1 MRIGL
6 ETVTMALFELDNPL
20 QVSTETLYADCVLG
34 IQEILGKRSFLTVD
48 NFRDMEQLLQPSY
61 TKVCL
66 YLAEMYRRGVD
77 MDLRPI
83 LDTTS
88 ITCLVCKDL
97 GEVTDMSDFKLKGVC
112 PVSHNHPESHC
123 RVLCTKCMK
132 LGQEN
137 MRPLTVPMRLRL
149 LAGKYN
155 ARLSSLWDL
164 LPILREKL
172 DMIQFVKQDMIQRI
186 KIQVFDPPV
195 FDRAKQI
202 DFLMDQI
209 ADLPGFRPTL
219 YKQYLTP
226 DQWRGVRLG
235 DLEGLD
241 LDELMTSLLKMI

>member
-1 MRIGL
+1 MRIYL
-6 ETVTMALFELDNPL
+6 DTLTMALFELDHFH
-20 QVSTETLYADCVLG
+20 VSTETLYADCVQG
-34 IQEILGKRSFLTVD
+34 IQDILGKRSFLTVD
-48 NFRDMEQLLQPSY
+48 NFRDMEQLIHPMY

-66 YLAEMYRRGVD
+66 NLGEMYRRG
-77 MDLRPI
+77 MDLQNLRTI

-97 GEVTDMSDFKLKGVC
+97 GEVTDMSNFKLKGVC
-112 PVSHNHPESHC
+112 PVSHNHQDSDC
-123 RVLCTKCMK
+123 KVLCTKCMK
-132 LGQEN
+132 LAQEN
-137 MRPLTVPMRLRL
+137 MRVLTEPMRLRL
-149 LAGKYN
+149 LAGKYK
-155 ARLSSLWDL
+155 AMLSSLWTL
-164 LPILREKL
+164 LPIMREKL
-172 DMIQFVKQDMIQRI
+172 DMIQFVKKDMIQRI

-241 LDELMTSLLKMI
+241 LDELMASLLKMI

>member
-1 MRIGL
+1 
-6 ETVTMALFELDNPL
+6 MALFELDHF
-20 QVSTETLYADCVLG
+20 QVSTETLYVES
-34 IQEILGKRSFLTVD
+34 IQCIEDILGKKSFLTVD
-48 NFRDMEQLLQPSY
+48 NFRDMEQLIHPSH
-61 TKVCL
+61 TRVCL
-66 YLAEMYRRGVD
+66 YLGEMYRRG
-77 MDLRPI
+77 MDVPVNLRTI

-88 ITCLVCKDL
+88 LTCLVCKDL
-97 GEVTDMSDFKLKGVC
+97 GEVTDMSTFKLKGVC
-112 PVSHNHPESHC
+112 PVSHNHPESDC

-137 MRPLTVPMRLRL
+137 MRPLTEPMRLRL
-149 LAGKYN
+149 WAGKYKSM
-155 ARLSSLWDL
+155 LSCLWTL

-172 DMIQFVKQDMIQRI
+172 DMIQFVKKDMIQRSNGPVFDPP
-186 KIQVFDPPV
+186 VFDPPV

-241 LDELMTSLLKMI
+241 LDELMSSLLKMI

>member
-1 MRIGL
+1 
-6 ETVTMALFELDNPL
+6 MALFELDHP
-20 QVSTETLYADCVLG
+20 QVSTETLYVDCVQW
-34 IQEILGKRSFLTVD
+34 IQDILDKQSFLTVD
-48 NFRDMEQLLQPSY
+48 NFQVMEQLIHPIY

-66 YLAEMYRRGVD
+66 YLGEMYRRGVD
-77 MDLRPI
+77 MDLRTI

-97 GEVTDMSDFKLKGVC
+97 GEVTDMSNFKLKGVC
-112 PVSHNHPESHC
+112 PVSHNHSDSDC
-123 RVLCTKCMK
+123 KVLCTKCMK
-132 LGQEN
+132 LAQEN
-137 MRPLTVPMRLRL
+137 MRPLTEPMRLRL
-149 LAGKYN
+149 LAGKYK
-155 ARLSSLWDL
+155 AMMSSLWTL
-164 LPILREKL
+164 IPILREKL
-172 DMIQFVKQDMIQRI
+172 DMIQFVKQDMILRI
-186 KIQVFDPPV
+186 KTTCDPPF

-241 LDELMTSLLKMI
+241 LDELMASLLKMI